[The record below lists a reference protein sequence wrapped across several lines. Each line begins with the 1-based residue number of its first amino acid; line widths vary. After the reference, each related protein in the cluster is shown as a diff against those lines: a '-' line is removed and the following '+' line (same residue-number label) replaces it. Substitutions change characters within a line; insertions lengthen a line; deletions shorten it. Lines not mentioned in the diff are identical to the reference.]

1 MFKVADMPFVGLDI
15 GSSAVKMVSLDTNGD
30 GCRVVAAAMSMIKS
44 VDGDEPSERAAIA
57 AIEDC
62 LKSSQGYISRDSYFV
77 FGLSGLKKVKIS
89 SFNFALL
96 TLEEVAQAVMLEAAQ
111 VCPFDVRSNVSV
123 VDYQLI
129 GTYEADGGGLRKRK
143 GKVHPTVKGVLAVA
157 TKEAISRRQKLAED
171 TLLKCVLI
179 DSDALA
185 LLNCLEKCL
194 PSGEELPIAVV
205 NVGRSLTTVA
215 ILGTDELPFVRDLGY
230 SGGDIIEHIA
240 KSSSTSAEQV
250 QQRLSEGKGS
260 ADIDP
265 ACKRLILDITETL
278 AYYLA
283 SRGGN
288 AIKRVYVCGGFSLF
302 DDFVKSLAGGIEG
315 KVSVWNPF
323 LQMHCDDNIA
333 GGDLIKKCGP
343 AFAVAA
349 GLAMRQV

>member
-1 MFKVADMPFVGLDI
+1 MFNIAERPVVGLDV
-15 GSSAVKMVSLDTNGD
+15 GSSAVKMVSLDTNSD
-30 GCRVVAAAMSMIKS
+30 GCQVIAAAMSTIES
-44 VDGDEPSERAAIA
+44 VDGRKPSEIAEMA

-62 LKSSQGYISRDSYFV
+62 LKSSQGGISRDSYFV
-77 FGLSGLKKVKIS
+77 LGLSGSKKVKIS
-89 SFNFALL
+89 SFNFTLL

-111 VCPFDVRSNVSV
+111 VCPFDIRSSV

-129 GTYEADGGGLRKRK
+129 GTYEADGGGRWKK
-143 GKVHPTVKGVLAVA
+143 KEKKVHPSVKGVLAVA
-157 TKEAISRRQKLAED
+157 TKEAIFKRRKLAED
-171 TLLKCVLI
+171 TLLKCALI
-179 DSDALA
+179 DSDELA

-215 ILGTDELPFVRDLGY
+215 ILGTDGLPFVRDLEY
-230 SGGDIIEHIA
+230 SGGDIIDYIV
-240 KSSSTSAEQV
+240 KSSNTSAEQV

-260 ADIDP
+260 ADIDH
-265 ACKRLILDITETL
+265 ACKRLIVDITETL

-283 SRGGN
+283 SHGGN
-288 AIKRVYVCGGFSLF
+288 AIERVYVCGGFSLL
-302 DDFVKSLAGGIEG
+302 DNFVKALAGGIEG
-315 KVSVWNPF
+315 RVSVWNPF

>member
-1 MFKVADMPFVGLDI
+1 MFNPADRPVVGLDV
-15 GSSAVKMVSLDTNGD
+15 GSSAVKMVSLDINSD
-30 GCRVVAAAMSMIKS
+30 GCHVIAAAMSTIES
-44 VDGDEPSERAAIA
+44 VDGGEPSEIAEMA

-62 LKSSQGYISRDSYFV
+62 LQSSQGGISRDSYFV
-77 FGLSGLKKVKIS
+77 LGISGSKNVKIS
-89 SFNFALL
+89 SFNFSSL
-96 TLEEVAQAVMLEAAQ
+96 TLEEVAHAVMLEAAL
-111 VCPFDVRSNVSV
+111 VCPFDIRNSV

-129 GTYEADGGGLRKRK
+129 GTYEAGGGGLRKREK
-143 GKVHPTVKGVLAVA
+143 KVHPSVKGVLAVA
-157 TKEAISRRQKLAED
+157 TKEAIFRTRKLAED

-179 DSDALA
+179 DSDELA

-215 ILGTDELPFVRDLGY
+215 ILGTDGLPFVRDLGY
-230 SGGDIIEHIA
+230 SGGDIIDHIA
-240 KSSSTSAEQV
+240 KSSNTSAEQV

-260 ADIDP
+260 ADIDL

-283 SRGGN
+283 SHGGN
-288 AIKRVYVCGGFSLF
+288 AIESMYVCGGFSLL
-302 DDFVKSLAGGIEG
+302 DDFVKALTGGIEG

-323 LQMHCDDNIA
+323 LHMHCDDNIP
-333 GGDLIKKCGP
+333 GCDLIKKCGP

>member
-1 MFKVADMPFVGLDI
+1 MFNAPDVPIVGLDV

-30 GCRVVAAAMSMIKS
+30 GCRVIAAAMSTIES
-44 VDGDEPSERAAIA
+44 FDSSEPPEIAEMA
-57 AIEDC
+57 AIENC
-62 LKSSQGYISRDSYFV
+62 FKSSQGSISRDSYFV
-77 FGLSGLKKVKIS
+77 LGLSGSKKVKIS
-89 SFNFALL
+89 SFNFTLL
-96 TLEEVAQAVMLEAAQ
+96 TLAEVAQAVMLEAAQ
-111 VCPFDVRSNVSV
+111 VCPFDIRSSV

-129 GTYEADGGGLRKRK
+129 GTYEADGGGLRKREK
-143 GKVHPTVKGVLAVA
+143 KVQPSVKGVLAVA
-157 TKEAISRRQKLAED
+157 TKEAIFRRRKLAED

-179 DSDALA
+179 DSDELA

-194 PSGEELPIAVV
+194 PSGEELPIAIV

-215 ILGTDELPFVRDLGY
+215 ILGTDGLPFVRDLGY
-230 SGGDIIEHIA
+230 SGGDIIDYIV
-240 KSSSTSAEQV
+240 KSSNTSAEQV

-260 ADIDP
+260 ADIDL

-283 SRGGN
+283 SHGGN
-288 AIKRVYVCGGFSLF
+288 AIEHVYVCGGFSLL